1 MDEGL
6 DDKLTKDDE
15 KEDNFSGF
23 MIGKK
28 QLNMKMDLTKAESLL
43 AKL

>member
-6 DDKLTKDDE
+6 DDKLTKDDD
-15 KEDNFSGF
+15 KEDQFNGF

-28 QLNMKMDLTKAESLL
+28 QLNMKMDMSKAESLL